1 MVRRLFHIS
10 PIENLES
17 IKEKGLLLNDDGEL
31 FLYDEAEIKYYMFG
45 TFKVSELIAWNQLS
59 LKDYIVV
66 EVEVEM
72 DDLIGD
78 AVAEITRGF
87 QYISYN
93 PIEPSQIKSITV
105 SNCENYINAM
115 KKVYDELKK
124 VCDET
129 SNNINE

>member
-1 MVRRLFHIS
+1 MVKRLYHIS
-10 PIENLES
+10 PIENLDS

-31 FLYDEAEIKYYMFG
+31 FLYDETDIKYYMFG
-45 TFKVSELIAWNQLS
+45 TFKVSELIAWNQLF

-66 EVEVEM
+66 EVEV
-72 DDLIGD
+72 DDKGLIGD
-78 AVAEITRGF
+78 AVAEVTRDY

-115 KKVYDELKK
+115 KKLYNELENK
-124 VCDET
+124 
-129 SNNINE
+129 

>member
-17 IKEKGLLLNDDGEL
+17 IKEKGLLLNYDGEL

-66 EVEVEM
+66 EVEV
-72 DDLIGD
+72 DDKGLIGD
-78 AVAEITRGF
+78 AVAEITRDY
-87 QYISYN
+87 QYISYE
-93 PIEPSQIKSITV
+93 PIVPNKIKSITIGR
-105 SNCENYINAM
+105 CERYINTM
-115 KKVYDELKK
+115 KKIYNELENK
-124 VCDET
+124 
-129 SNNINE
+129 

>member
-31 FLYDEAEIKYYMFG
+31 FLYDESDIKYYMFG
-45 TFKVSELIAWNQLS
+45 TFKVSELIAWNQLG

-66 EVEVEM
+66 EVEV
-72 DDLIGD
+72 DDKGLIGD
-78 AVAEITRGF
+78 AVAEITRDY
-87 QYISYN
+87 QYISYE

-105 SNCENYINAM
+105 SNCKNYINAM
-115 KKVYDELKK
+115 KKLYNELDNK
-124 VCDET
+124 
-129 SNNINE
+129 